1 MKHYL
6 PDMELSDNARLR
18 PVVKT
23 PDVAPSSKL
32 RKAMSGKPGGFVRQA
47 GNAVIAE
54 NAGNDGAGNGYITGT
69 SGSKWGYCVRHGK
82 SLRINSGPLLFTAI
96 PAFTALTAF

>member
-6 PDMELSDNARLR
+6 PDMELFNNARLR

-32 RKAMSGKPGGFVRQA
+32 RKPMSGKPGGFVRQA
-47 GNAVIAE
+47 GS
-54 NAGNDGAGNGYITGT
+54 AGNGFPMND
-69 SGSKWGYCVRHGK
+69 SS
-82 SLRINSGPLLFTAI
+82 FTAIAAI
-96 PAFTALTAF
+96 PAFTAF

>member
-6 PDMELSDNARLR
+6 PDMELFNDPRLR
-18 PVVKT
+18 SVVKT

-47 GNAVIAE
+47 GNADNAAI
-54 NAGNDGAGNGYITGT
+54 AGNDESFTEERLFGF
-69 SGSKWGYCVRHGK
+69 
-82 SLRINSGPLLFTAI
+82 PL
-96 PAFTALTAF
+96 PAF